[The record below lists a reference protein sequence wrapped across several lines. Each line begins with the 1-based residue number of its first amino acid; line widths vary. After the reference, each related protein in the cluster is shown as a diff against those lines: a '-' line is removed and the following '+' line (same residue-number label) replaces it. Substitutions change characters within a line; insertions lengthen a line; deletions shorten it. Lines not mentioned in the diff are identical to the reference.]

1 MPVKS
6 EAQQEWR
13 GQTSEKFNTWK
24 AHLPAPVPNQDGF
37 HPFANVEQRKHFA
50 EVRSEEFKWI
60 SSSKPVADAH
70 KERIDRP

>member
-1 MPVKS
+1 
-6 EAQQEWR
+6 
-13 GQTSEKFNTWK
+13 
-24 AHLPAPVPNQDGF
+24 
-37 HPFANVEQRKHFA
+37 VEQRKHFA